1 MPIIFIYLNL
11 EWKFHLSNNKQR
23 GNNMRKTTKTNSNV
37 ITKVPAIADVCDLI
51 VDNDNVAIV
60 KFHNETEEDRIKLLA
75 IGCFNGTENL
85 YCVTK
90 RNTEYDKQYVKSID
104 IHNETFT
111 FEYGEGSSTCVSSS
125 TRKRNNMI
133 KEFMKSQ
140 GVQNI

>member
-1 MPIIFIYLNL
+1 
-11 EWKFHLSNNKQR
+11 
-23 GNNMRKTTKTNSNV
+23 MRKTTSKVIKT
-37 ITKVPAIADVCDLI
+37 VPAIKDVCELI
-51 VDNDNVAIV
+51 VDNENVAIV

-90 RNTEYDKQYVKSID
+90 IKSSYDKQYVKSID

-111 FEYGEGSSTCVSSS
+111 FDYGGGSNTCVGRA
-125 TRKRNNMI
+125 TYLRNDLI

-140 GVQNI
+140 GVRNID

>member
-1 MPIIFIYLNL
+1 
-11 EWKFHLSNNKQR
+11 
-23 GNNMRKTTKTNSNV
+23 MRKTNSKV
-37 ITKVPAIADVCDLI
+37 ITKVPAIKDVCELI
-51 VDNDNVAIV
+51 VDNENVAIV

-90 RNTEYDKQYVKSID
+90 IKSSNDKQYVKSID

-111 FEYGEGSSTCVSSS
+111 FDYGGGSNTCVGRA
-125 TRKRNNMI
+125 TYLRNDLI

-140 GVQNI
+140 GVRNID

>member
-1 MPIIFIYLNL
+1 
-11 EWKFHLSNNKQR
+11 
-23 GNNMRKTTKTNSNV
+23 MRKTTKTNSNV
-37 ITKVPAIADVCDLI
+37 ITTVPAIADVCDLI

-104 IHNETFT
+104 IHNESFT
-111 FEYGEGSSTCVSSS
+111 FDYGGGSSTCVGSAT
-125 TRKRNNMI
+125 TRRNSLI

>member
-1 MPIIFIYLNL
+1 
-11 EWKFHLSNNKQR
+11 
-23 GNNMRKTTKTNSNV
+23 MRKTTKTNSNV
-37 ITKVPAIADVCDLI
+37 ITKVPAIADVCELI

-90 RNTEYDKQYVKSID
+90 INSEHDKQYVKSID

-111 FEYGEGSSTCVSSS
+111 FDYGGGSNTCVGSA
-125 TRKRNNMI
+125 TIRRNNLI
-133 KEFMKSQ
+133 KDFMKSQ
-140 GVQNI
+140 GVRNI